1 MTLSLSVVSFLA
13 AAAICAGLLL
23 WLRPWLARYA
33 LARPNAR
40 SSHKVPIP
48 QGGGIAVV
56 AATTIVVVAAE
67 IFFANQLGDFGIV

>member
-1 MTLSLSVVSFLA
+1 LVRGRHKIVTPMTLSLSVVSFLA

-40 SSHKVPIP
+40 S
-48 QGGGIAVV
+48 
-56 AATTIVVVAAE
+56 
-67 IFFANQLGDFGIV
+67 